1 MKNTGRQF
9 LSLVYGVADAD
20 RVKAMKPNFER
31 LIGPYGIRTVAEGE
45 KGFREDVYWRGPC
58 WPKVCS
64 LGMHICKKHYP
75 DLAQKA
81 YDAVIKMCLLYPS
94 IWECYNVR
102 TGELARSDHGFVCTP
117 GVSSNVGAGDI
128 MGTLFEYHGLA
139 MYDMDMALP
148 LVPMERFHHKGLRIS
163 VTPSEDKWEIF
174 AQAAEKESAEV
185 EFKGENGKQKV
196 LLTSGETVT
205 VSD

>member
-1 MKNTGRQF
+1 
-9 LSLVYGVADAD
+9 
-20 RVKAMKPNFER
+20 
-31 LIGPYGIRTVAEGE
+31 
-45 KGFREDVYWRGPC
+45 
-58 WPKVCS
+58 
-64 LGMHICKKHYP
+64 
-75 DLAQKA
+75 
-81 YDAVIKMCLLYPS
+81 
-94 IWECYNVR
+94 
-102 TGELARSDHGFVCTP
+102 
-117 GVSSNVGAGDI
+117 

-196 LLTSGETVT
+196 LLKSGETVT